1 MAMVIDSDEK
11 VYIHELKDLYN
22 AEQQLVEALPKVIK
36 ALNSEDAR
44 QAVKHHL
51 EETKGQVK
59 RLEQIFKGLDYAP
72 SGVKCK
78 GMEGLV
84 SEADE
89 VIGEKQFPKEKQT
102 EALLSGGQKIEHY
115 EIVAYKGAIKSAREM
130 GRNNDATLLQDSL
143 AEEEAAL
150 RTLEQLS
157 AS

>member
-1 MAMVIDSDEK
+1 MAMVIDSEEK
-11 VYIHELKDLYN
+11 VYIHELKDLYS
-22 AEQQLVEALPKVIK
+22 AEQQLVEALPKVVK
-36 ALNSEDAR
+36 ALTTEDAK

-89 VIGEKQFPKEKQT
+89 VIGEKEFPKDKRT

-115 EIVAYKGAIKSAREM
+115 EIIAYKGAIKSAQEM
-130 GRNNDATLLQDSL
+130 GRHSDASLLQESL

-150 RTLEQLS
+150 RKLEQLS
-157 AS
+157 H